1 MVSSFKIPAMD
12 VPTFLYMI
20 LFIEMGISLNLK
32 VCIIAIIM
40 TTVILGSI
48 LLSAGSCAEMANGQA
63 AVKQAGQGSTQVS
76 TVLGD
81 LRPMRDDVTK
91 TISDA
96 EWTLDRLQGYL
107 GGLIVKKPM
116 TDAERRQLND
126 LISNANT
133 QMSQWG
139 TKRQDVMNK
148 LSDIASRDYSKS
160 LPDDAAIIQTNII
173 QLRRQI
179 NRADGVMSE
188 LKTTIERINKY
199 I

>member
-1 MVSSFKIPAMD
+1 
-12 VPTFLYMI
+12 
-20 LFIEMGISLNLK
+20 
-32 VCIIAIIM
+32 
-40 TTVILGSI
+40 
-48 LLSAGSCAEMANGQA
+48 MANGQA
-63 AVKQAGQGSTQVS
+63 AVKQPGPASTQVS
-76 TVLGD
+76 TVFGE

-96 EWTLDRLQGYL
+96 EWTLDRLHGYL
-107 GGLIVKKPM
+107 GGLIVKKPL

-148 LSDIASRDYSKS
+148 LSDIASRDYSAS
-160 LPDDAAIIQTNII
+160 LPDDAARIQTNVI
-173 QLRRQI
+173 QLRHQI
-179 NRADGVMSE
+179 NRADIVMSE

>member
-1 MVSSFKIPAMD
+1 
-12 VPTFLYMI
+12 MI
-20 LFIEMGISLNLK
+20 LFVVKWGMILNSK
-32 VCIIAIIM
+32 VRILAIIM
-40 TTVILGSI
+40 TTAILGSI
-48 LLSAGSCAEMANGQA
+48 LLSSGSCTEMANGQA
-63 AVKQAGQGSTQVS
+63 AKQTGQDSTRVS
-76 TVLGD
+76 TVFGE

-133 QMSQWG
+133 QISQWG
-139 TKRQDVMNK
+139 SKRQDAMNK
-148 LSDIASRDYSKS
+148 ISDIASRDYSAT
-160 LPDDAAIIQTNII
+160 LPDDSAMIQTNII

-179 NRADGVMSE
+179 NRADIVMSE